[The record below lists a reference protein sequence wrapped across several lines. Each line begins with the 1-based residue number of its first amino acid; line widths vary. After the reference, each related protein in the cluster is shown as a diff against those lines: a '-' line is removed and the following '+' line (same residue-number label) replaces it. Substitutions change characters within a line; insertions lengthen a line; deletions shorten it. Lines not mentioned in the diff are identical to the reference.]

1 MAPSEGLVKRRA
13 IVAASAIALVLFG
26 VAAHPYTLGLS
37 LVVRAANLQG
47 LARRAADLYTVAET
61 ERLVRVPVAD
71 TSIRARVYAPLRT
84 SRQTVLLVSGLHPA
98 GIDEPRL
105 MALAREL
112 AKTNVTVVTPEIQEL
127 QQFDITPALTDR
139 IEELALWLA
148 TRSGLTPTGRIGLMG
163 VSFSGGLSVVA
174 AGRPSLRTHVSYVL
188 SFGGHD
194 DLPRV
199 LRYLC
204 TGIEAAP
211 GGAAAAPYTT
221 APRPPHDYGV
231 AIILLG
237 IADDLVP
244 PDQVAALRAGV
255 RRFLRASALDQVD
268 KPQAGREF
276 AALRVLARDLPE
288 PSRTL
293 LAYVND
299 RDVAR
304 LGLRLL
310 PYIASYGDAP
320 ALSAARSPKPSA
332 PVFLLHGRDDNVIPA
347 VESQYMADRL
357 RGQVPVRLL
366 LTDLVSHVEADHPT
380 HIVDVLRLAGF
391 WGDLLESR

>member
-1 MAPSEGLVKRRA
+1 MRRRA
-13 IVAASAIALVLFG
+13 LAAVAAVTLLLLSGL
-26 VAAHPYTLGLS
+26 AAWPYVLGLS
-37 LVVRAANLQG
+37 LVVRAANLHG
-47 LARRAADLYTVAET
+47 LARRAADLYTVGTT
-61 ERLVRVPVAD
+61 ERLVRVPVAH

-112 AKTNVTVVTPEIQEL
+112 AKTNVTVVTPEIPEL

-148 TRSGLTPTGRIGLMG
+148 TLSGLTPTGRIGLMG

-174 AGRPSLRTHVSYVL
+174 AGRPSLRNHVSYVL

-204 TGIEAAP
+204 TGIDTAP
-211 GGAAAAPYTT
+211 RGVTAAPYTP
-221 APRPPHDYGV
+221 APRSPHDYGV
-231 AIILLG
+231 AIVLLRM
-237 IADDLVP
+237 ADRLVP
-244 PDQVAALRAGV
+244 PDQVAALRAGM
-255 RRFLRASALDQVD
+255 RRFLRASSLDQVD
-268 KPQAGREF
+268 KPRAEREF

-293 LAYVND
+293 LEYVND
-299 RDVAR
+299 RDVAH
-304 LGLRLL
+304 LGPRLL
-310 PYIASYGDAP
+310 PYIALYGDAP
-320 ALSAARSPKPSA
+320 ALSASRSPKPSA

-347 VESQYMADRL
+347 VESEYLAEHL
-357 RGQVPVRLL
+357 RGHAPVRLL
-366 LTDLVSHVEADHPT
+366 VTDLISHAEADRPAHLG
-380 HIVDVLRLAGF
+380 DVLELAGF
-391 WGDLLESR
+391 WGDLLNR

>member
-1 MAPSEGLVKRRA
+1 MARSGGLVKRRA
-13 IVAASAIALVLFG
+13 VVAGSAIALVLFG
-26 VAAHPYTLGLS
+26 IAARPYVLGLS

-61 ERLVRVPVAD
+61 ERLVRVPVAH

-112 AKTNVTVVTPEIQEL
+112 AKTNVTVVIPEIPEL
-127 QQFDITPALTDR
+127 RQFDITPALTDL
-139 IEELALWLA
+139 IEEAAVWLA
-148 TRSGLTPTGRIGLMG
+148 TESGMAPTGRIGLMG
-163 VSFSGGLSVVA
+163 VSFGGGLSVVA
-174 AGRPSLRTHVSYVL
+174 AGRPALRNHVSYVL

-211 GGAAAAPYTT
+211 GGATAAPYTT
-221 APRPPHDYGV
+221 APRSPHDYGV

-237 IADDLVP
+237 IADRLVP
-244 PDQVAALRAGV
+244 PDQAAALRAGV
-255 RRFLRASALDQVD
+255 RRFLWASALDQVD
-268 KPQAGREF
+268 KPQAEREF

-293 LAYVND
+293 LEYVNN

-304 LGLRLL
+304 LGPRLL
-310 PYIASYGDAP
+310 PYIAFYGDAP
-320 ALSAARSPKPSA
+320 ALSASRSPKPSA

-347 VESQYMADRL
+347 VESKYLAARL
-357 RGQVPVRLL
+357 RGQTSVRLL
-366 LTDLVSHVEADHPT
+366 VTDLISHADADQPA
-380 HIVDVLRLAGF
+380 HIGDVLELAGF
-391 WGDLLESR
+391 WGDLLNR

>member
-1 MAPSEGLVKRRA
+1 MARSEGLAKRRA
-13 IVAASAIALVLFG
+13 IVAGSAIALVLFG
-26 VAAHPYTLGLS
+26 IAARPYVLGLS

-61 ERLVRVPVAD
+61 ERLVRVPVAH

-112 AKTNVTVVTPEIQEL
+112 AKTNVTVVIPEIPEL
-127 QQFDITPALTDR
+127 RQFDITPALTDR
-139 IEELALWLA
+139 IEEAAVWLA
-148 TRSGLTPTGRIGLMG
+148 TESGMAPTGRIGLMG
-163 VSFSGGLSVVA
+163 VSFSGGLSLVA
-174 AGRPSLRTHVSYVL
+174 AGRPSLRNHVSYVL

-211 GGAAAAPYTT
+211 GGATAAPYTT
-221 APRPPHDYGV
+221 APRSPHDYGV

-237 IADDLVP
+237 IADRLVP
-244 PDQVAALRAGV
+244 PDQAAALRAGV
-255 RRFLRASALDQVD
+255 RRFLWASALDQVD
-268 KPQAGREF
+268 KPQAEREF

-293 LAYVND
+293 LEYVNN

-304 LGLRLL
+304 LGPRLL
-310 PYIASYGDAP
+310 PYIAFYGDAP
-320 ALSAARSPKPSA
+320 ALSASRSPKPSA

-347 VESQYMADRL
+347 VESKYLAARL
-357 RGQVPVRLL
+357 RGQTSVRLL
-366 LTDLVSHVEADHPT
+366 VTDLISHADADQPA
-380 HIVDVLRLAGF
+380 HIGDVLELAGF
-391 WGDLLESR
+391 WGDLLNR

>member
-1 MAPSEGLVKRRA
+1 MARSEGLAKRRA
-13 IVAASAIALVLFG
+13 IVAGSAIALVLFG
-26 VAAHPYTLGLS
+26 IAARPYVLGLS

-61 ERLVRVPVAD
+61 ERLVRVPVAH

-112 AKTNVTVVTPEIQEL
+112 AKTNVTVVIPEIPEL
-127 QQFDITPALTDR
+127 RQFDITPALTDR
-139 IEELALWLA
+139 IEEAAVWLA
-148 TRSGLTPTGRIGLMG
+148 TESGMAPTGRIGLMG
-163 VSFSGGLSVVA
+163 VSFSGGLSLVA
-174 AGRPSLRTHVSYVL
+174 AGRPSLRNHVSYVL

-211 GGAAAAPYTT
+211 GGATAAPYTT
-221 APRPPHDYGV
+221 APRSPHDYGV

-237 IADDLVP
+237 IADRLVP
-244 PDQVAALRAGV
+244 PDQAAALRAGV
-255 RRFLRASALDQVD
+255 RRVLLASALDQVD
-268 KPQAGREF
+268 KPQAEREF

-293 LAYVND
+293 LEYVNN

-304 LGLRLL
+304 LGPRLL
-310 PYIASYGDAP
+310 PYIAFYGDAP
-320 ALSAARSPKPSA
+320 ALSASRSPKPSA

-347 VESQYMADRL
+347 VESKYLAARL
-357 RGQVPVRLL
+357 RGQTSVRLL
-366 LTDLVSHVEADHPT
+366 VTDLISHADADQPA
-380 HIVDVLRLAGF
+380 HIGDVLELAGF
-391 WGDLLESR
+391 WGDLLNR

>member
-1 MAPSEGLVKRRA
+1 MARSEGLAKRRA
-13 IVAASAIALVLFG
+13 IVAGSAIALVLFG
-26 VAAHPYTLGLS
+26 IAARPYVLGLS

-61 ERLVRVPVAD
+61 ERLVRVPVAH

-112 AKTNVTVVTPEIQEL
+112 AKTNVTVVIPEIPEL
-127 QQFDITPALTDR
+127 RQFDITPALTDR
-139 IEELALWLA
+139 IEEAAVWLA
-148 TRSGLTPTGRIGLMG
+148 TESGMAPTGRIGLMG
-163 VSFSGGLSVVA
+163 VSFSGGLSLVA
-174 AGRPSLRTHVSYVL
+174 AGRPSLRNHVSYVL

-211 GGAAAAPYTT
+211 GGATAAPYTT
-221 APRPPHDYGV
+221 APRSPHDYGV

-237 IADDLVP
+237 IADRLVP
-244 PDQVAALRAGV
+244 PDQAAALRAGG
-255 RRFLRASALDQVD
+255 RRFLWASALDQVD
-268 KPQAGREF
+268 KPQAEREF

-293 LAYVND
+293 LEYVNN

-304 LGLRLL
+304 LGPRLL
-310 PYIASYGDAP
+310 PYIAFYGDAP
-320 ALSAARSPKPSA
+320 ALSASRSPKPSA

-347 VESQYMADRL
+347 VESKYLAARL
-357 RGQVPVRLL
+357 RGQTSVRLL
-366 LTDLVSHVEADHPT
+366 VTDLISHADADQPA
-380 HIVDVLRLAGF
+380 HIGDVLELAGF
-391 WGDLLESR
+391 WGDLLNR

>member
-1 MAPSEGLVKRRA
+1 MKRRA
-13 IVAASAIALVLFG
+13 IVAGSAIALVLFG
-26 VAAHPYTLGLS
+26 VAARPYVLGLS
-37 LVVRAANLQG
+37 LVVRAANLHG

-61 ERLVRVPVAD
+61 ERLVRVPVAH
-71 TSIRARVYAPLRT
+71 TSIRARVYAPSRT
-84 SRQTVLLVSGLHPA
+84 SRQTVLLVSGVHPA

-112 AKTNVTVVTPEIQEL
+112 ARTNVTVVTPEIPEL
-127 QQFDITPALTDR
+127 GQFDITPALTDR
-139 IEELALWLA
+139 IEEAAVWLA
-148 TRSGLTPTGRIGLMG
+148 AESGMAPTGRIGLMG

-174 AGRPSLRTHVSYVL
+174 AGRPSLRDHVSYVL

-211 GGAAAAPYTT
+211 GGATAAPYTT
-221 APRPPHDYGV
+221 APRSPHDYGV

-237 IADDLVP
+237 IADRLVP
-244 PDQVAALRAGV
+244 PDQAAALRAGV
-255 RRFLRASALDQVD
+255 RRFLGASALDQVD
-268 KPQAGREF
+268 KPQAEREF

-293 LAYVND
+293 LEYVND
-299 RDVAR
+299 RDVAH
-304 LGLRLL
+304 LGPRLL
-310 PYIASYGDAP
+310 PYIAFYGDAP

-347 VESQYMADRL
+347 VESEYLAEHL
-357 RGQVPVRLL
+357 RGQAPVRLL
-366 LTDLVSHVEADHPT
+366 VTDLISHADADQPAHLG
-380 HIVDVLRLAGF
+380 DVLELALF
-391 WGDLLESR
+391 SGDLLNR